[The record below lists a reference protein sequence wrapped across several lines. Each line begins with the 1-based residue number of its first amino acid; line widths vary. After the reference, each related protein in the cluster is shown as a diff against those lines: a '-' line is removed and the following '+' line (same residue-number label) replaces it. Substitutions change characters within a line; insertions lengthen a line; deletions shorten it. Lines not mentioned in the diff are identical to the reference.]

1 MSRCV
6 SLNHARANASAN
18 SAGFWWKR
26 RETFS
31 YAGSMR
37 SARSVV
43 SMTGECRFDGS
54 CASATAVAAE
64 ASVGTHWC
72 APAGLLESFHS
83 YPKSVSK

>member
-6 SLNHARANASAN
+6 SLNHARAKASAN
-18 SAGFWWKR
+18 AAGSLWNL

-43 SMTGECRFDGS
+43 SMT
-54 CASATAVAAE
+54 
-64 ASVGTHWC
+64 VG
-72 APAGLLESFHS
+72 
-83 YPKSVSK
+83 